1 MADDYLQLKNF
12 LGYSDCRSPRLTAV
26 CYYLGLFYP
35 SLARV
40 VCSFALS
47 TLARLSRP
55 TFLILSVSSFKKMQQ
70 PFRLSGS

>member
-26 CYYLGLFYP
+26 CYYLGAFDP

-55 TFLILSVSSFKKMQQ
+55 TFLILHPTILQETQQ